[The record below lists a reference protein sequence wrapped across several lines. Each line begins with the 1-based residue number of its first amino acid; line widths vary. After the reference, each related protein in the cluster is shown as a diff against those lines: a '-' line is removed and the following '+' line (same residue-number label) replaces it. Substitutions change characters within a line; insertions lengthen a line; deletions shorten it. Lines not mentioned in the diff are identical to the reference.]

1 MRTIEKLFGKS
12 PFGPLVEHT
21 RRVHDTVQLIR
32 PFLEAYL
39 ARDWERCEELHDEV
53 SRLEHEADKAKQR
66 VREELPKSMFL
77 PVDRGDVLRYLKQQD
92 SIADA
97 AEDLTVL
104 LTLRNIEPPEELG
117 ASILDFA
124 DQAIRAGEL
133 LLEAGLGLVELFKAS
148 FGGPEVDR
156 VLAAV
161 AEVNRQEWEADKR
174 ERELTRALLAYENG
188 MDTIDLILLMRALD
202 VLGQVANH
210 AENAGDLLRLM
221 LARR

>member
-21 RRVHDTVQLIR
+21 RRVDATVKLVR

-53 SRLEHEADKAKQR
+53 SRLEHEADKAKHR
-66 VREELPKSMFL
+66 VREELPKSIFL

-104 LTLRNIEPPEELG
+104 LTLRNIETPGELG
-117 ASILDFA
+117 EKILDFA
-124 DQAIRAGEL
+124 DQAMRASAL
-133 LLEAGLGLVELFKAS
+133 LLEAGQDLADLFHAS
-148 FGGPEVDR
+148 FGGPEVDK
-156 VLAAV
+156 VLATV

-174 ERELTRALLAYENG
+174 EREVTRALLAYENG
-188 MDTIDLILLMRALD
+188 MDPIDLLLWMRALD
-202 VLGQVANH
+202 ALGQLANH